1 MLFRAYIPL
10 VAVVIAVVG
19 LSKAGAAAGPQKPAK
34 SGGITTNN
42 SQTKL
47 TPDEQ
52 ANIRVYEVANRAVVN
67 ITTLAATPEEAM
79 FGILPHSGSG
89 SGAIVS
95 PEGYIVT
102 NLHVLEN
109 AQTIR
114 VTLFDGT
121 TETAELV
128 GADPPNDI
136 AVIKINPKNRKLTA
150 IAMGDSSKLV
160 VGRRV
165 FAIGNPFGLERTMTQ
180 GIVSS
185 IGRSLRTESGRMVRG
200 IIQTDAAINPGNSG
214 GPLLDTEARM
224 IGLNTAILS
233 RSGQSAG
240 IGFAIPVS
248 IVKRLVPELIANHR
262 IMRPDLG
269 ILQVQPID
277 GGLRIMRLD
286 PKGPAAEAGLSG
298 PKYSIYK
305 SGNFMIQ
312 NQDVTAAD
320 VITGID
326 DVKIKSADDLLAYV
340 ETKKPGQTV
349 TLNIV
354 RRGKLIK
361 VTVKLTVSA

>member
-1 MLFRAYIPL
+1 MLSRAYVSL
-10 VAVVIAVVG
+10 VAVLLAFGG
-19 LSKAGAAAGPQKPAK
+19 LSTAGAAAGPQKPSAIK
-34 SGGITTNN
+34 TSN
-42 SQTKL
+42 SVVKL

-67 ITTLAATPEEAM
+67 ITTLASTPEEAM
-79 FGILPHSGSG
+79 FGILPHAGSG

-95 PEGYIVT
+95 TEGYIVT

-150 IAMGDSSKLV
+150 IAMGESSNLV

-180 GIVSS
+180 GIISS

-214 GPLLDTEARM
+214 GPLLDTSARM

-233 RSGQSAG
+233 RAGQSAG

-262 IMRPDLG
+262 IIRPDLG

-298 PKYSIYK
+298 PKYSVYK
-305 SGNFMIQ
+305 SGAFTIQ